1 MFGTAFIYL
10 ALALSIFHI
19 PFAVAVAGV
28 DDAPALEP
36 RQSPNAN
43 AALLPACKEYA
54 MVANL
59 STIGLNATYRAAFL
73 RSSPLGTDAASSILD
88 TQSPRL
94 AAMMAD
100 AALNEQ
106 CGNLAIVAAEGAAAN
121 FSAGTVAGME
131 IKEAPGIEPA
141 SPVMPILVVIIVMI
155 LGGTFMSL

>member
-1 MFGTAFIYL
+1 MFRTAFTYL

-19 PFAVAVAGV
+19 SFAIAVANV

-43 AALLPACKEYA
+43 TALSPACQEYA

-88 TQSPRL
+88 KQSPRL
-94 AAMMAD
+94 PAMMAD
-100 AALNEQ
+100 AALNER
-106 CGNLAIVAAEGAAAN
+106 CGNLAIVAREGAAAN
-121 FSAGTVAGME
+121 FSAGTVVGME
-131 IKEAPGIEPA
+131 IKDAYGIEPA
-141 SPVMPILVVIIVMI
+141 SPIMPILVIIIVMMM
-155 LGGTFMSL
+155 GGTFMSL

>member
-1 MFGTAFIYL
+1 MFRTAFTYL

-19 PFAVAVAGV
+19 SFAIAGAGV

-43 AALLPACKEYA
+43 TALSPPCQEYA

-94 AAMMAD
+94 PAMMAD
-100 AALNEQ
+100 AALNEL

-121 FSAGTVAGME
+121 FSAGIVVGME
-131 IKEAPGIEPA
+131 IKEAFGIEPS
-141 SPVMPILVVIIVMI
+141 SPIMPILVIIIIMI

>member
-1 MFGTAFIYL
+1 MFRTAFTYL

-19 PFAVAVAGV
+19 SFAIAVAGV

-43 AALLPACKEYA
+43 AALSPACQEYA

-59 STIGLNATYRAAFL
+59 STIGLNSTYRAAFL

-94 AAMMAD
+94 PAMMAD
-100 AALNEQ
+100 AALNEL

-121 FSAGTVAGME
+121 FSAGTVVGME
-131 IKEAPGIEPA
+131 IKEAFGIEPA
-141 SPVMPILVVIIVMI
+141 SPIMPILVIIIVMI